1 MHVNG
6 KVALVTGAAQGIG
19 RAFAEA
25 LLHKG
30 AKVSVGARPPPPRET
45 CLPTRRLAHRSE
57 DSRRARGGKGG
68 VAAPQV
74 AHLCRFQKLLRL
86 TVWSRPRRRW
96 GETPNFN
103 CGV

>member
-30 AKVSVGARPPPPRET
+30 AKVSVAPGRRNLSPHPETRPPT
-45 CLPTRRLAHRSE
+45 KGLPGEPGPSVPGCTPCRLR
-57 DSRRARGGKGG
+57 
-68 VAAPQV
+68 
-74 AHLCRFQKLLRL
+74 KLLRL
-86 TVWSRPRRRW
+86 TVSSRPRKRLGRDP
-96 GETPNFN
+96 EL
-103 CGV
+103 

>member
-30 AKVSVGARPPPPRET
+30 AKVSLAPGRGNLSSHPETPAPTKGLPQETGGPTPGCPP
-45 CLPTRRLAHRSE
+45 
-57 DSRRARGGKGG
+57 
-68 VAAPQV
+68 
-74 AHLCRFQKLLRL
+74 CRFQKLPRL
-86 TVWSRPRRRW
+86 TVLSRPPKWLGRDP
-96 GETPNFN
+96 EL
-103 CGV
+103 

>member
-68 VAAPQV
+68 GG
-74 AHLCRFQKLLRL
+74 LLR
-86 TVWSRPRRRW
+86 PRLP
-96 GETPNFN
+96 TFATFKS
-103 CGV
+103 C